1 MLMVVFQRV
10 VLFRKNVMKEK
21 EVLGL
26 TESMCASP
34 QSTLITVHRSRI
46 VEVRFTAFMFP
57 CPFPSLLL
65 CHVYTPGLFA
75 FHLAVCLKVWC
86 EEKGMK
92 KGV

>member
-1 MLMVVFQRV
+1 MFVVVFQRV

-21 EVLGL
+21 EALGL
-26 TESMCASP
+26 TESVCASP

-46 VEVRFTAFMFP
+46 VEVCFTAFMFP
-57 CPFPSLLL
+57 CPFPFLL
-65 CHVYTPGLFA
+65 CQVYTPGLFL
-75 FHLAVCLKVWC
+75 FHLAVCLKVGC

>member
-1 MLMVVFQRV
+1 MFVVVFQRV
-10 VLFRKNVMKEK
+10 VLVRKNVMKEK
-21 EVLGL
+21 EALGL
-26 TESMCASP
+26 TESVCASP

-57 CPFPSLLL
+57 CPFPFLL
-65 CHVYTPGLFA
+65 CQVYTPGLFL
-75 FHLAVCLKVWC
+75 FHLAVCLKVGC